1 MFWSDNPGVNMSRD
15 FEAVIGKDIVIKGE
29 IEGTQDLLVEGR
41 VEGTVRLQSE
51 LVVGPAGL
59 VDAEVEGPAMT
70 VEGQFNGTANCGDL
84 ITLAAGCHGTGE
96 LKAPRIVIEEGAV
109 FTGTLNMETGIQD
122 GRGE

>member
-1 MFWSDNPGVNMSRD
+1 MSRD

-41 VEGTVRLQSE
+41 VEGTVRLQAE
-51 LVVGPAGL
+51 LVVGPAGV
-59 VDAEVEGPAMT
+59 VDAEVDGPAMT
-70 VEGQFNGTANCGDL
+70 VEGQFNGTAACSDL
-84 ITLAAGCHGTGE
+84 ISLVNGCHGTGE

-109 FTGTLNMETGIQD
+109 FTGTLDMETGIQT